1 MYQVILCE
9 DDRRLCNQMNYFFK
23 MNSARV
29 VFEVVS
35 SGEELIEKIKMG
47 NRYDVFILG
56 NMMRPY
62 NGITIAKELRGMGI
76 SSEIIL
82 ISGVDCFYYDAFEVE
97 AFRYIKKPIDWTLF
111 RKCMQQVIEKINTNN
126 KYFYFKKD
134 TKISKILISDI
145 LYFESSR
152 RLIRVVTTTGDY
164 NFYDRLDHVEEII
177 MKKSGYFIRTHK
189 SYLINSEHIDKYDY
203 SKVYLYNEECLPI
216 SENKRSSVRNEF
228 LSYIDGMLC
237 GYGEKV
243 AK

>member
-82 ISGVDCFYYDAFEVE
+82 ISGVDCF
-97 AFRYIKKPIDWTLF
+97 
-111 RKCMQQVIEKINTNN
+111 
-126 KYFYFKKD
+126 
-134 TKISKILISDI
+134 
-145 LYFESSR
+145 
-152 RLIRVVTTTGDY
+152 
-164 NFYDRLDHVEEII
+164 
-177 MKKSGYFIRTHK
+177 
-189 SYLINSEHIDKYDY
+189 
-203 SKVYLYNEECLPI
+203 
-216 SENKRSSVRNEF
+216 
-228 LSYIDGMLC
+228 
-237 GYGEKV
+237 
-243 AK
+243 